1 MHQRR
6 RWSRCF
12 CCRCCCRSAAQPG
25 VVKDAIV
32 GERKPKFGIG
42 KKQKEMECEKVH
54 VFMRCILSS
63 GVAIEPRRTLLSP
76 SQTIDDAR
84 TAYVTARG
92 RPLQQ
97 QHVRDEN
104 GYVLESTLQSQP
116 LAQFSNDCKLNLD
129 FSYADDM
136 SVSVMKKSVDTTQSY
151 WAWIKSK
158 L

>member
-1 MHQRR
+1 MMEKT
-6 RWSRCF
+6 
-12 CCRCCCRSAAQPG
+12 AKA
-25 VVKDAIV
+25 VKDAIV
-32 GERKPKFGIG
+32 GERGPKFGCG
-42 KKQKEMECEKVH
+42 KKQKEMECEKIH

-92 RPLQQ
+92 RILHQEY
-97 QHVRDEN
+97 VRDEN
-104 GYVLESTLQSQP
+104 GYVLESTLHLQP

-158 L
+158 LTSDT